1 MPATKKLI
9 DEVLSLPVEDRA
21 RIVISLL
28 ESLNKPN
35 PSIDKE
41 WTNLAKRRLEE
52 IRSGKVNPIP
62 GEEVFQ
68 KIQTRF
74 AK

>member
-9 DEVLSLPVEDRA
+9 DDVLSLPVEDRA

-41 WTNLAKRRLEE
+41 WVRLAKRRLDE
-52 IRSGKVNPIP
+52 IRSGKAIPIP

-74 AK
+74 AR